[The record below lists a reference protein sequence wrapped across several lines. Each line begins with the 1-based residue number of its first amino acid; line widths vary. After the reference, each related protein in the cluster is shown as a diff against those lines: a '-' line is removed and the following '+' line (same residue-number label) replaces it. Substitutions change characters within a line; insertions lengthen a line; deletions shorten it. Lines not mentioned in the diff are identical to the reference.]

1 MVRNYKMK
9 VDENG
14 HAVRNQLNE
23 TWLQNAIDA
32 VRTNQMSQRKAAS
45 HYGIARST
53 LKRYLDGS
61 LIVCKNSIGHPTVL
75 SKEEEEILAS
85 AIIAFGDKADIIDI
99 VSTFVKTLTKSFQK

>member
-14 HAVRNQLNE
+14 HAVRNQLNG
-23 TWLQNAIDA
+23 TWLQNDIDA
-32 VRTNQMSQRKAAS
+32 VRTNQMSQHKAAS

-53 LKRYLDGS
+53 LKRYLDSS

-75 SKEEEEILAS
+75 SKEEEILVS